1 MDDNYYNNYYIICKI
16 DHIHNMSGT
25 VHVWRTLRS
34 SHPQPG
40 GLQRPQC
47 AGAPRCGAGTKKNN
61 LRVFVPSN
69 WPDSIKNPVKK
80 YI

>member
-1 MDDNYYNNYYIICKI
+1 MF
-16 DHIHNMSGT
+16 GE
-25 VHVWRTLRS
+25 RS
-34 SHPQPG
+34 EVPIPSQEG
-40 GLQRPQC
+40 YSDLSVLVRRDVVQAQ
-47 AGAPRCGAGTKKNN
+47 KKNN